1 MLKIMYAL
9 ITYDDLVYSH
19 GISGLSEKSYD
30 HHAIL
35 KVHFVA
41 ETDKGI
47 IFSALVDDSKSLH
60 FKSLSTPLVNVSY
73 RIIRNRKPPRHPV
86 SPSLK
91 SMRKYRRTMKNLMMT
106 EKNWKQ
112 FIDPKNCIL
121 SQCYY

>member
-9 ITYDDLVYSH
+9 ITYDDLVHSH
-19 GISGLSEKSYD
+19 GISGLSKKSYD

-35 KVHFVA
+35 KVHFVS

-47 IFSALVDDSKSLH
+47 VFSALVDENKSLH
-60 FKSLSTPLVNVSY
+60 FKSLSRPLFNVSY
-73 RIIRNRKPPRHPV
+73 RIIRSRKPPKRPV
-86 SPSLK
+86 STSLK
-91 SMRKYRRTMKNLMMT
+91 SMKKYHRKLNNLTMT

-112 FIDPKNCIL
+112 FLDPKDCIL

>member
-9 ITYDDLVYSH
+9 ITYDDLVHSH

-47 IFSALVDDSKSLH
+47 VFSALVDDNELLQ
-60 FKSLSTPLVNVSY
+60 FKSLSMPLVNVSY
-73 RIIRNRKPPRHPV
+73 KIIKNKKPPRRPI
-86 SPSLK
+86 STSLK
-91 SMRKYRRTMKNLMMT
+91 SMKKYHRTLNNLTMS

-112 FIDPKNCIL
+112 FLDPKFCIL